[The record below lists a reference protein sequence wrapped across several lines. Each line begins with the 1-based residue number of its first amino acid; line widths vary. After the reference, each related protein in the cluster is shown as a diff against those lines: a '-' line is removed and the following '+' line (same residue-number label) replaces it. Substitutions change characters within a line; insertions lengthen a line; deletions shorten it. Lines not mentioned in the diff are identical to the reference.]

1 MSPTV
6 TSLLSEEEKEPAQR
20 PAIHPLPPPTGL
32 GSDGLLIC
40 PPEQGMGTEGS
51 WQPERG
57 GSVLDPKPP
66 LSAQQGS
73 VHFLWIEWTTP
84 KGAGVSL

>member
-1 MSPTV
+1 
-6 TSLLSEEEKEPAQR
+6 
-20 PAIHPLPPPTGL
+20 
-32 GSDGLLIC
+32 
-40 PPEQGMGTEGS
+40 MGTEGS

-57 GSVLDPKPP
+57 GSVLDPMPP